1 MIKRVYVDTSVI
13 GGYFDDEFAIDTIP
27 FFKSIIKGEIKIIV
41 SDLLEA
47 ELLRAPEFV
56 KELLGNIPD
65 SRKEHVRI
73 SEEAINLADKYIE
86 AKVVGKTSRADCQH
100 IAIATICRADVLV
113 SWNFKHIVNLDRIRG
128 YNGINFQLGYPMIEI
143 RTPKEIFNYGSEN

>member
-1 MIKRVYVDTSVI
+1 MKQKIYIDTSVV
-13 GGYFDDEFAIDTIP
+13 GGYFDDEFSEDTIP
-27 FFKSIIKGEIKIIV
+27 FFDRVKKGEVTIII

-56 KELLGNIPD
+56 RELLPGIDNRFIEKVKLSP
-65 SRKEHVRI
+65 
-73 SEEAINLADKYIE
+73 EANELADKYID

-100 IAIATICRADVLV
+100 IAIATLSDADILV

-128 YNGINFQLGYPMIEI
+128 YNGINLRNGYKMIEI
-143 RTPKEIFNYGSEN
+143 RTPKEIYKYGNED